1 MRLDQRVLNGLLPE
15 QAPFALKPVKPANM
29 EVALRNYYWLAERS
43 WLAESGQGRFAL
55 APPGHRPAFVV
66 ELLKA
71 NCPLLKW
78 SFAPVSCTHW
88 MDLDLPVLELSKTD
102 STAGL
107 LVLGMGRDNPDASA
121 SVITLRALRPSPELL
136 TPVSVSIRGFKQ
148 SLSSMACR
156 RWLGLAA
163 QSQRPGQ
170 LAYLADGVLLDPI
183 DSLSTHPGTCA
194 IIADSPVET
203 DLSQLQVVVNQVVE
217 TDRAWLRQEE
227 SRLLRLAQP
236 IFVPTNEGERRL
248 VPVSIREHWR
258 NRIR

>member
-1 MRLDQRVLNGLLPE
+1 
-15 QAPFALKPVKPANM
+15 
-29 EVALRNYYWLAERS
+29 
-43 WLAESGQGRFAL
+43 
-55 APPGHRPAFVV
+55 
-66 ELLKA
+66 
-71 NCPLLKW
+71 
-78 SFAPVSCTHW
+78 
-88 MDLDLPVLELSKTD
+88 
-102 STAGL
+102 
-107 LVLGMGRDNPDASA
+107 
-121 SVITLRALRPSPELL
+121 
-136 TPVSVSIRGFKQ
+136 
-148 SLSSMACR
+148 MACR